1 MACSFL
7 FFSWFQN
14 EFQSERVYES
24 LMTKGNTQICPVQ
37 LLPGIIR
44 KIKQET
50 IFTQSWKILILCAS
64 YRRLLVRRCAWCP
77 AWNETPPSV
86 VKRHWTRT
94 HTQIPFHIIQF
105 SVKYAV
111 FLFGCENTIFFQ
123 EDLIKVSNNSM
134 RGSTIKLNNY
144 VEVSFQII
152 LLSAVYHQSPDHKKC
167 NTCYFFH
174 LF

>member
-14 EFQSERVYES
+14 EFQSKRVYES

-64 YRRLLVRRCAWCP
+64 YWRLLVRHCTWCP
-77 AWNETPPSV
+77 VWNETPASV

-94 HTQIPFHIIQF
+94 HTQILFHIIQF

-111 FLFGCENTIFFQ
+111 FMFGCENT
-123 EDLIKVSNNSM
+123 S
-134 RGSTIKLNNY
+134 
-144 VEVSFQII
+144 I
-152 LLSAVYHQSPDHKKC
+152 LPRRPNKGV
-167 NTCYFFH
+167 
-174 LF
+174 

>member
-1 MACSFL
+1 
-7 FFSWFQN
+7 
-14 EFQSERVYES
+14 
-24 LMTKGNTQICPVQ
+24 MTKGNTQICPLQ

-64 YRRLLVRRCAWCP
+64 YWRLLVRHCTWCP
-77 AWNETPPSV
+77 AWKETPASV

-94 HTQIPFHIIQF
+94 HTQILFHIIQF

-111 FLFGCENTIFFQ
+111 FLFGCENTSI
-123 EDLIKVSNNSM
+123 LPRRPNKGTSNNSM

-152 LLSAVYHQSPDHKKC
+152 LLSAVYQQSPDHKKC
-167 NTCYFFH
+167 NTCYVFH